1 MPRILKI
8 YDSGQ
13 ALAQGEPQVKLIEKY
28 PAFIVAQVADSTV
41 EDIKR
46 TYLAEDITD
55 QYTLP
60 AAGGINTSLPRIN
73 ALGKTLPHPAYKS
86 APRLPPG
93 PHHYIVQFIG
103 PIKQAWLTTARKAG
117 ADFVQP
123 YEGFSYIARMTTK
136 GVEAVSKLPFVRW
149 LGHLPY
155 SARLSP
161 DAISGASRK
170 PDEPN
175 PAVPRTR
182 IRQGVYTV
190 QFFRPQ
196 QAVKAAAEV
205 RKLGFEILEKRS
217 DSDFLIVQTTRTA
230 PASVTKQLGSL
241 SRVHGVSQITERSV
255 PRKSNDRAARVMGT
269 AASLGNPGL
278 GLSGNGERSSP
289 LPIPD
294 WTVASLPICIRISSA
309 ASASSRVIRSRPTTA
324 SSSAIPVP
332 TMARPTSTAA
342 MGHTR
347 RVRFLATVPA
357 ARICPD

>member
-136 GVEAVSKLPFVRW
+136 GVEAVRSCPSFAGLAIFRTRLDFRQMRFQVRAENRTSRIRRCHA
-149 LGHLPY
+149 LVFGRVSTRCSFFARNRRLRRPQRCASLASRY
-155 SARLSP
+155 LRSAR
-161 DAISGASRK
+161 
-170 PDEPN
+170 
-175 PAVPRTR
+175 
-182 IRQGVYTV
+182 
-190 QFFRPQ
+190 
-196 QAVKAAAEV
+196 
-205 RKLGFEILEKRS
+205 
-217 DSDFLIVQTTRTA
+217 TRT
-230 PASVTKQLGSL
+230 
-241 SRVHGVSQITERSV
+241 
-255 PRKSNDRAARVMGT
+255 
-269 AASLGNPGL
+269 
-278 GLSGNGERSSP
+278 
-289 LPIPD
+289 
-294 WTVASLPICIRISSA
+294 
-309 ASASSRVIRSRPTTA
+309 
-324 SSSAIPVP
+324 
-332 TMARPTSTAA
+332 
-342 MGHTR
+342 
-347 RVRFLATVPA
+347 F
-357 ARICPD
+357 